1 MTNDFK
7 HLQAAHCENGVTTNL
22 LRSAGAE
29 KLTEPLAFGIGS
41 GLFYV
46 QLPFLVINNGPAI
59 AFRTMP
65 GLIFK
70 RTCNALEIPVFR
82 KKFSSKEA
90 GKKYLD
96 DCLAAGQPVGAQVGV
111 YYLTYFPKEYRFHF
125 NAHNMIV
132 FGKEDDRYLISD
144 PVMETPTSLTD
155 YELQRVRF
163 AKGAFAPRGQIYYPK
178 EKRIVTDEQM
188 AKSIVKGIKR
198 NVTHMIRIPGNMAGV
213 KGIANTG
220 RKIKKW
226 KAKLGDQK
234 AGLYLA
240 QLVRMQEEIGTGGGG
255 FRYIYG
261 AFLQEAHAF
270 HQMDELLEIS
280 KIFTFSGDK
289 WRSAAV
295 QAAGIYKGRI
305 GSQADYDVMGDYLI
319 EISEIEKKA
328 FQALSKIKWNS

>member
-1 MTNDFK
+1 MTEFK

-70 RTCNALEIPVFR
+70 RTCNALDIPVFR

-125 NAHNMIV
+125 NAHNMII

-178 EKRIVTDEQM
+178 
-188 AKSIVKGIKR
+188 
-198 NVTHMIRIPGNMAGV
+198 
-213 KGIANTG
+213 
-220 RKIKKW
+220 
-226 KAKLGDQK
+226 
-234 AGLYLA
+234 
-240 QLVRMQEEIGTGGGG
+240 
-255 FRYIYG
+255 
-261 AFLQEAHAF
+261 
-270 HQMDELLEIS
+270 
-280 KIFTFSGDK
+280 
-289 WRSAAV
+289 
-295 QAAGIYKGRI
+295 
-305 GSQADYDVMGDYLI
+305 
-319 EISEIEKKA
+319 
-328 FQALSKIKWNS
+328 